1 MAAPTVLRD
10 DEHIDVDDDQ
20 ILSDVDSAIGN
31 DAESYTTSLKS
42 SVLAFKYENGRR
54 YHADRTSAGTVYWA
68 PNDEAELQRL
78 DMHHH
83 IIRLRLGKTLHLA
96 PLADPQRILDIG
108 TGTGIWAIEM
118 GDLYPS
124 AQILGNDL
132 SPVQPSS
139 VPPNVSFEVDD
150 IESDWAYNAPFD
162 YIHSRSMAGSLKDW
176 PRLMRQA
183 FQHTKPGGWVEFQ
196 DFEMHWYTQQGEFKP
211 GCLLDKWCQE
221 AIEAFQRA
229 GLEPEPGPKLKQWV
243 EDAGFVNIHHELL
256 PIPIGPWP
264 KDKALKEIGTFDI
277 VQFLE
282 NMEGLSMRIFT
293 TLANYTPEEVL
304 ALCAKLREELR
315 NPRLQAM
322 HDLHVVYAQKPLS
335 VV

>member
-1 MAAPTVLRD
+1 
-10 DEHIDVDDDQ
+10 
-20 ILSDVDSAIGN
+20 
-31 DAESYTTSLKS
+31 
-42 SVLAFKYENGRR
+42 
-54 YHADRTSAGTVYWA
+54 
-68 PNDEAELQRL
+68 
-78 DMHHH
+78 
-83 IIRLRLGKTLHLA
+83 
-96 PLADPQRILDIG
+96 
-108 TGTGIWAIEM
+108 
-118 GDLYPS
+118 
-124 AQILGNDL
+124 
-132 SPVQPSS
+132 
-139 VPPNVSFEVDD
+139 
-150 IESDWAYNAPFD
+150 
-162 YIHSRSMAGSLKDW
+162 
-176 PRLMRQA
+176 
-183 FQHTKPGGWVEFQ
+183 
-196 DFEMHWYTQQGEFKP
+196 MHWYTQQGEFKP

-322 HDLHVVYAQKPLS
+322 HDL
-335 VV
+335 